1 MSRIGR
7 LPVEIPNGVTVS
19 VDAENVV
26 TVNGKLGTLN
36 QKVDKVI
43 KVEVKDNQV
52 VLTRPNDTPDVK
64 AKHGLYRVLV
74 NNMVKGV
81 TEGFAK
87 TIIINGVGY
96 KASKQGN
103 KVVMNIGFSHP
114 VELVETDGI
123 TLECPDATTLVV
135 KGISKEAVGQYA
147 AKVRGIKPVEPYH
160 AYGLR
165 YSDEVVVRKVGKVS
179 GKK

>member
-7 LPVEIPNGVTVS
+7 LPVEIPNGVTVT
-19 VDAENVV
+19 VDENNNVL
-26 TVNGKLGTLN
+26 VNGKLGSLS

-64 AKHGLYRVLV
+64 AKHGLYRVLI

-81 TEGFAK
+81 NEGFAK

-96 KASKQGN
+96 KATK
-103 KVVMNIGFSHP
+103 
-114 VELVETDGI
+114 
-123 TLECPDATTLVV
+123 
-135 KGISKEAVGQYA
+135 
-147 AKVRGIKPVEPYH
+147 
-160 AYGLR
+160 
-165 YSDEVVVRKVGKVS
+165 
-179 GKK
+179 

>member
-7 LPVEIPNGVTVS
+7 LPIEIPNGVTVT
-19 VDAENVV
+19 VDGNNLV
-26 TVNGKLGTLN
+26 TVTGKLGTLS

-52 VLTRPNDTPDVK
+52 ALTRPNDTKDVK
-64 AKHGLYRVLV
+64 AKHGLYRVLI

-81 TEGFAK
+81 TEGFKK
-87 TIIINGVGY
+87 TIIVHGVGY
-96 KASKQGN
+96 KVTKQGN

-114 VELVETDGI
+114 VEIVEENGI
-123 TLECPDATTLVV
+123 TLETPDATTVVV

-147 AKVRGIKPVEPYH
+147 AMVRGIKPVEPYH

-165 YSDEVVVRKVGKVS
+165 YDNEVVVRKVGKVS

>member
-7 LPVEIPNGVTVS
+7 LPVSIPNGVTVT
-19 VDAENVV
+19 VDENNNVL
-26 TVNGKLGTLN
+26 VNGKLGSLS

-43 KVEVKDNQV
+43 KVEVKDGQV
-52 VLTRPNDTPDVK
+52 VLTRQNDTPSVK
-64 AKHGLYRVLV
+64 AKHGLYRVLI
-74 NNMVKGV
+74 NNMIIGV
-81 TEGFAK
+81 SEGFSK

-96 KASKQGN
+96 KATKQGN

-114 VELVETDGI
+114 VELVEIEGI

-135 KGISKEAVGQYA
+135 KGISKEQVGQYA

-165 YSDEVVVRKVGKVS
+165 YSDEHVVRKVGKVS

>member
-1 MSRIGR
+1 MLVAG
-7 LPVEIPNGVTVS
+7 
-19 VDAENVV
+19 D
-26 TVNGKLGTLN
+26 
-36 QKVDKVI
+36 DK
-43 KVEVKDNQV
+43 KETN
-52 VLTRPNDTPDVK
+52 

-81 TEGFAK
+81 TEGFKK
-87 TIIINGVGY
+87 TIIVNGVGY
-96 KASKQGN
+96 KVQKQGN

-114 VELVETDGI
+114 VEIVEENGI
-123 TLECPDATTLVV
+123 TLESSIDGWSQEQMKATTVVV

-147 AKVRGIKPVEPYH
+147 AMVRGIKPVEPYH

-165 YSDEVVVRKVGKVS
+165 YDDEVVVRKVGKVS

>member
-7 LPVEIPNGVTVS
+7 LPVSIPNGVTVT
-19 VDAENVV
+19 VDENNNVL
-26 TVNGKLGTLN
+26 VNGKLGSLS

-52 VLTRPNDTPDVK
+52 VLTRPNDTPNVK

-96 KASKQGN
+96 KATKQGN
-103 KVVMNIGFSHP
+103 KVVLNIGFSHP
-114 VELVETDGI
+114 VELVEENGI
-123 TLECPDATTLVV
+123 TLECPDMTTLVI
-135 KGISKEAVGQYA
+135 KGISKEQVGQYA
-147 AKVRGIKPVEPYH
+147 CKVRDIKRVEPYH
-160 AYGLR
+160 AYGIY
-165 YSDEVVVRKVGKVS
+165 YSNEVVRRKERKT

>member
-26 TVNGKLGTLN
+26 TVNGKLGTLT

-81 TEGFAK
+81 TEGYSK

-114 VELVETDGI
+114 VELVEADGI

-165 YSDEVVVRKVGKVS
+165 YSDEHVVRKVGKVS

>member
-7 LPVEIPNGVTVS
+7 LPVEIPNGVTVT
-19 VDAENVV
+19 VDENNNVL
-26 TVNGKLGTLN
+26 VNGKLGSLS

-64 AKHGLYRVLV
+64 AKHGLYRVLI

-96 KASKQGN
+96 K
-103 KVVMNIGFSHP
+103 VVLNIGFSHP
-114 VELVETDGI
+114 VELVEEDGI
-123 TLECPDATTLVV
+123 TLECPDMTTLVV
-135 KGISKEAVGQYA
+135 KGISKEKVGLYA

>member
-26 TVNGKLGTLN
+26 TVNGKLGTLT

-64 AKHGLYRVLV
+64 AKHGLYRVLI

-81 TEGFAK
+81 TEGFSK

-96 KASKQGN
+96 KATKQGN

-114 VELVETDGI
+114 VELVEIDGI

-165 YSDEVVVRKVGKVS
+165 YSDEHVVRKVGKVS

>member
-7 LPVEIPNGVTVS
+7 LPIEIPNGVTVT
-19 VDAENVV
+19 VDGNNLV
-26 TVNGKLGTLN
+26 TVTGKLGTLS

-81 TEGFAK
+81 TEGFSK

-96 KASKQGN
+96 KAAKQGN
-103 KVVMNIGFSHP
+103 KVVLNIGFSHP
-114 VELVETDGI
+114 IELVEEDGI
-123 TLECPDATTLVV
+123 TLECPDMTTLVV
-135 KGISKEAVGQYA
+135 KGIAKEKVGQYA
-147 AKVRGIKPVEPYH
+147 AKVRGLKPVEPYH

-179 GKK
+179 VKK

>member
-7 LPVEIPNGVTVS
+7 LPVEIPNGVTVT
-19 VDAENVV
+19 VDNDNVV
-26 TVNGKLGTLN
+26 TVSGKLGTLT
-36 QKVDKVI
+36 QKVDRVI

-81 TEGFAK
+81 TEGFKK
-87 TIIINGVGY
+87 TIIVHGVGY
-96 KASKQGN
+96 KVTKQGN

-114 VELVETDGI
+114 VEIVEENGI
-123 TLECPDATTLVV
+123 TLETPDATTVVV

-165 YSDEVVVRKVGKVS
+165 YSDEHVVRKVGKVS